1 MRIALQAKRKI
12 GFVIGTCKRASFE
25 TKYHDQWDTCNAIVL
40 SWLMNVVSS
49 NLLSG
54 IVYASDASL
63 VWGDLKERFDKVN
76 RVRIYHLHRE
86 IATIAQGIDTVS
98 VYFTK
103 LKELWAEYD
112 AMVIFPS
119 CGCPKSKIYVE
130 HLHQQRLIQFLAGLN
145 ESHSQ
150 ARRQILMKTSEQTL
164 NQAYAMIVEEESQR
178 SDVNHSSMG
187 MKAIAEGNDIRALW
201 TAKHP
206 PKI

>member
-1 MRIALQAKRKI
+1 MVSELGSESATMAVDLVIPYTHPLYFHPWDTPGSVICPVKLTESENYGLWRRTMRIALQAKRKL
-12 GFVIGTCKRASFE
+12 GFVMGTCKKASFE

-40 SWLMNVVSS
+40 SWFMNTVSS

-63 VWGDLKERFDKVN
+63 VWKDLKERFDKVN
-76 RVRIYHLHRE
+76 RVRIYQLHRE

-119 CGCPKSKIYVE
+119 CGCSKSKDYV
-130 HLHQQRLIQFLAGLN
+130 
-145 ESHSQ
+145 
-150 ARRQILMKTSEQTL
+150 
-164 NQAYAMIVEEESQR
+164 
-178 SDVNHSSMG
+178 
-187 MKAIAEGNDIRALW
+187 
-201 TAKHP
+201 
-206 PKI
+206 